1 MSTELKKIKKWTPL
15 LRRKLRATDCAG
27 RTEVKERHSQKE
39 TERDTQAE
47 RKNSGDVG
55 GLEGGWKEEKSKMTY
70 SEAVRQKSHVI

>member
-1 MSTELKKIKKWTPL
+1 M
-15 LRRKLRATDCAG
+15 ATDCTV

-39 TERDTQAE
+39 TERDTRAE

-55 GLEGGWKEEKSKMTY
+55 GGGLGGGGKEEKSKMTY